1 MKREPRKRRKYFPNN
16 VRALQDTPDA
26 YFVSIP
32 YEDLISWKIHGYEIP
47 DSVYCVFRTRN
58 METGKVEEHYYNTEH
73 HAKKRLKRSIESG
86 LEITMVSNDGL
97 YHLRPSDTFIDWNF

>member
-1 MKREPRKRRKYFPNN
+1 MKRKKYFKNN
-16 VRALQDTPDA
+16 VKLLQGVPDEH
-26 YFVSIP
+26 FESITF
-32 YEDLISWKIHGYEIP
+32 EEFMDWKIHGYEIP

>member
-1 MKREPRKRRKYFPNN
+1 MGATQSTDNETAEVCVMSLRLRSGL
-16 VRALQDTPDA
+16 VGMGLRA
-26 YFVSIP
+26 F
-32 YEDLISWKIHGYEIP
+32 G
-47 DSVYCVFRTRN
+47 